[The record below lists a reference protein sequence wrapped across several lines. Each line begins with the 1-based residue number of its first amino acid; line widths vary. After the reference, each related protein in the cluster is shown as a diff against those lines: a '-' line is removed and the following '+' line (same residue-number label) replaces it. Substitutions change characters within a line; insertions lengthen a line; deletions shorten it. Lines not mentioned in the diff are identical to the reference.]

1 MFWGEYTHTID
12 EKGRLTIP
20 AKYRIEL
27 HEAMITRGLDRNL
40 VLYPVAE
47 WEQMAGRLRQ
57 LPITDP
63 SARALQRLF
72 FSGAQEVTPDRQG
85 RILIPPYLR
94 EYAGI
99 DSNVI
104 IAGMQT
110 YVEIWNPEA
119 WMSELQSVQDT
130 KANAEAWRALN
141 I

>member
-1 MFWGEYTHTID
+1 MFLGEYQHTID

-20 AKYRIEL
+20 AKHRIEL
-27 HEAMITRGLDRNL
+27 NEAMITRGLDHNL
-40 VLYPVAE
+40 VLYPMSE
-47 WEQMAGRLRQ
+47 WEQLAARLRQ

-99 DSNVI
+99 ENDVI
-104 IAGMQT
+104 IAGMQS
-110 YVEIWNPEA
+110 YVEIWSPAA
-119 WMSELQSVQDT
+119 WSSELKSVQDT
-130 KANAEAWRALN
+130 RANADAWRALGV
-141 I
+141 